1 MLASNPLRPVPDVR
15 AAGRKHKVD
24 HCYPVL
30 ANVGNCKDCE
40 GKDMHIINDVSDSG
54 LVLSFSAAAGMPDW
68 CHARWKTDFFAT
80 HRVDSPGAISPLCR
94 SLQWQSQSL

>member
-1 MLASNPLRPVPDVR
+1 MPANKAKAMNRLLMLDFIRFY
-15 AAGRKHKVD
+15 